1 MGLMNQLITA
11 AHHIVPIV
19 IFNMLRCVCFSKS
32 LCNKHVNRLLKREK
46 HKQKMG
52 LIPSGD
58 LTFPLCT
65 EVCGDRCEWPRLY
78 AQVFRCGSPLLQVP
92 HGRLRWFEGPVR
104 SQRAIARAA
113 VKLRNSPVDWGGNW

>member
-1 MGLMNQLITA
+1 MRLFFQI
-11 AHHIVPIV
+11 IVQQTCEQIV
-19 IFNMLRCVCFSKS
+19 GTR
-32 LCNKHVNRLLKREK
+32 K

-113 VKLRNSPVDWGGNW
+113 VKLGNSPVDWGGNW